1 MNVFAKATIILSYPH
16 VYRFKP
22 IYYVM
27 IVTVLNYHSSVITI
41 MAKNDKMCIRDSPST
56 ACPHGTAIRGWHT
69 TLSGRRFPAGIRPSG
84 SHCLHRYAFLSSEDK
99 TVEKWRIPAFF
110 SRRFPPYRYRRLR
123 HRIRRQLHPAGRRRE
138 LRPFPRRPKPPRAG
152 LSATSCRLV

>member
-41 MAKNDKMCIRDSPST
+41 MVKNDNVLCINCTIKTGTVREQVRNLLKRLLFSSKQLAKPLETRVYPSWRPGCGRGVDPGLCET
-56 ACPHGTAIRGWHT
+56 FTGVWGCLSAMLEVFLCPVFA
-69 TLSGRRFPAGIRPSG
+69 S
-84 SHCLHRYAFLSSEDK
+84 
-99 TVEKWRIPAFF
+99 F
-110 SRRFPPYRYRRLR
+110 SRKKVVLYLNGPV
-123 HRIRRQLHPAGRRRE
+123 
-138 LRPFPRRPKPPRAG
+138 
-152 LSATSCRLV
+152 LSMLFWCG

>member
-41 MAKNDKMCIRDSPST
+41 MAKNDNVLCINCTIKTGTVREQVRNLLKRLLFFIKTGFFFQKQLAKPLETRVYPSWRPGCGRGADPGLCET
-56 ACPHGTAIRGWHT
+56 FTGVWGCLSAMLEVFLCPVFA
-69 TLSGRRFPAGIRPSG
+69 S
-84 SHCLHRYAFLSSEDK
+84 
-99 TVEKWRIPAFF
+99 F
-110 SRRFPPYRYRRLR
+110 SRKKVVLYLNGPV
-123 HRIRRQLHPAGRRRE
+123 
-138 LRPFPRRPKPPRAG
+138 
-152 LSATSCRLV
+152 LSMLFWCG